1 MYFPLVMKKRA
12 YRFDTGT
19 IESISN
25 EDGFLRAR
33 VAIARDGVFPY
44 LNPDGTIRM
53 EAKLPDEIFSD
64 FTIDTA
70 KGVPVTDGHPPLSDN
85 NGLINSMNYGKYV
98 RGALGDS
105 LEVSNGLLIGHETIF
120 DADLISELEAGEK
133 RQVSI
138 GFETDIDPTPG
149 EYKGE
154 RYDSA
159 QRNIRINHI
168 AHLERGRAGEAVRAY
183 IDEGIPA
190 GLEIAVQQN
199 ETTVRRDQMNPKDK
213 QIRHDEK
220 TFLEG
225 MKNFFALFAPKA
237 RKDADDLAAAQETI
251 AQAADEIKNAAGPAS
266 PEDAGAMAP
275 VIAAL
280 QAQIEALKQLLD
292 EKTKLLNEAMAPAVQ
307 DAAIAKR
314 LELVDA
320 ARTVM
325 PEFKHDGLSNRDIKL
340 KVIDKSLP
348 FKGTVQ
354 IDKLDDVRVDAQY
367 EAAMS
372 LLREK
377 AALRTDAEPSENRLD
392 EAAIEKKKAARMNMC
407 N

>member
-1 MYFPLVMKKRA
+1 MKKRV
-12 YRFDTGT
+12 YRFDIGT
-19 IESISN
+19 IESLSR

-64 FTIDTA
+64 FTIATA

-85 NGLINSMNYGKYV
+85 EGLITSENYNKYV

-105 LEVSNGLLIGHETIF
+105 LEVSNGLLMGCETIF
-120 DADLISELEAGEK
+120 DADLINDLEAGEK
-133 RQVSI
+133 REISI
-138 GFETDIDPTPG
+138 GFQTVMDHTPG
-149 EYKGE
+149 EYLGK
-154 RYDSA
+154 RYDAA

-168 AHLERGRAGEAVRAY
+168 AHLEKGRAGSEVRAY
-183 IDEGIPA
+183 LDEGIPA
-190 GLEIAVQQN
+190 NMEIAVQQN
-199 ETTVRRDQMNPKDK
+199 ETTVRSDTMNLKDK
-213 QIRHDEK
+213 QTRHDEK

-237 RKDADDLAAAQETI
+237 RKDADELAAAQETI

-275 VIAAL
+275 VVAAL

-292 EKTKLLNEAMAPAVQ
+292 EKTKLLSEAMAPAVQ

-320 ARTVM
+320 ARSVIQD
-325 PEFKHDGLSNRDIKL
+325 FKHDGLSNREIRL
-340 KVIDKSLP
+340 KVIEKSLP
-348 FKGTVQ
+348 FKSEVK
-354 IDKLDDVRVDAQY
+354 IDKLDDVRIDAQY

-392 EAAIEKKKAARMNMC
+392 EAAIEKKRQARLTMC
-407 N
+407 Q